1 MKYLPKSAIQALN
14 PPDLNIINWVENNRF
29 LSKNSSAITG
39 LKKISR
45 TPYIKRLYEFFIDDT
60 IKTIV
65 VQKPAQIGLTDWVV
79 DCILWIAVNDPS
91 PTGFFLADQETA
103 KKIMRLRLEP
113 AFKQLGLTKRKKAAN
128 KQQDVN
134 KFEIQLTNG
143 FYLAVGWGSS
153 ISQTAST
160 SFKRVFC
167 DEINKPGYTMMKDEG
182 DTLDRIEERLETFG
196 DSKFVLLST
205 PTLDDGQIT
214 KRLNS
219 ADVIFDFCVPCPFCG
234 TFQPMTFT
242 NIVWKGGNTAS
253 KEDVED
259 SVRFKCSSCNGLMTE
274 LQRQDAVGL
283 GELLPRT
290 DKQRYGVVG
299 VQLHRLNS
307 LFKGGNMATIV
318 SRFLEARNDLEKL
331 QNIVNSTFGEPWVP
345 RISSGQD
352 DVQGKVARCR
362 SPHRKGEL
370 PPDVV
375 AIVAGIDVQMSGFW
389 YRVRAITSDNSSY
402 AIDGGYLQTIEEVDE
417 IILNK
422 LYDGRKVWRCLIDI
436 GGTKSQESA
445 ISKTEETYNWIR
457 STHGSGVQ
465 VFGSKGSSHSMST
478 KIKIGSPI
486 ERTPSGKPIPG
497 GLRII
502 QLNTDL
508 LKDTLFY
515 KIERTAE
522 SPEQPG
528 GWWLYDD
535 VPDWEIEQITAEEK
549 RRERG
554 GGTKWHVVRRDNH
567 LLDCEVM
574 CLAAADNEFWGG
586 VALERKRQVKAK
598 VIKPMASKP
607 RQERRPN
614 PYLEN

>member
-1 MKYLPKSAIQALN
+1 
-14 PPDLNIINWVENNRF
+14 
-29 LSKNSSAITG
+29 
-39 LKKISR
+39 
-45 TPYIKRLYEFFIDDT
+45 
-60 IKTIV
+60 
-65 VQKPAQIGLTDWVV
+65 
-79 DCILWIAVNDPS
+79 
-91 PTGFFLADQETA
+91 
-103 KKIMRLRLEP
+103 
-113 AFKQLGLTKRKKAAN
+113 
-128 KQQDVN
+128 
-134 KFEIQLTNG
+134 
-143 FYLAVGWGSS
+143 
-153 ISQTAST
+153 
-160 SFKRVFC
+160 
-167 DEINKPGYTMMKDEG
+167 
-182 DTLDRIEERLETFG
+182 
-196 DSKFVLLST
+196 
-205 PTLDDGQIT
+205 
-214 KRLNS
+214 
-219 ADVIFDFCVPCPFCG
+219 
-234 TFQPMTFT
+234 
-242 NIVWKGGNTAS
+242 
-253 KEDVED
+253 
-259 SVRFKCSSCNGLMTE
+259 
-274 LQRQDAVGL
+274 
-283 GELLPRT
+283 
-290 DKQRYGVVG
+290 
-299 VQLHRLNS
+299 
-307 LFKGGNMATIV
+307 
-318 SRFLEARNDLEKL
+318 
-331 QNIVNSTFGEPWVP
+331 
-345 RISSGQD
+345 
-352 DVQGKVARCR
+352 
-362 SPHRKGEL
+362 
-370 PPDVV
+370 
-375 AIVAGIDVQMSGFW
+375 MSGFW

-417 IILNK
+417 VILNK
-422 LYDGRKVWRCLIDI
+422 LYNGRKVWRCLIDI

-465 VFGSKGSSHSMST
+465 VFGSKGSSHSMAT

-586 VALERKRQVKAK
+586 VALERKRQLKSQ
-598 VIKPMASKP
+598 VIKPKAPRP
-607 RQERRPN
+607 RQEQRPN